1 MFITEAMVSRELIIE
16 DHMSE
21 FKRIPLKYLPEEI
34 GKVSAPSTPPPCQP
48 FGIESPYK
56 LDPADFYTH
65 ECECGCIA
73 CGSGINYLRDDCECF
88 PPESL
93 IEQADE
99 VVNATPEGEEIHFDL
114 IVEKGEQ

>member
-1 MFITEAMVSRELIIE
+1 MFITEAMSAYELEKIDMSREI
-16 DHMSE
+16 
-21 FKRIPLKYLPEEI
+21 KRLPVEHLKNI
-34 GKVSAPSTPPPCQP
+34 GKVSTARTPPPCQP